1 MKEQI
6 LNAKLCMP
14 EFPGIFIKR
23 EKLME
28 RMHIIPGKAVV
39 LHAGSGYGK
48 TSAMMEYIRKYQ
60 EPYIWYQLDWMDDST
75 ETFLC
80 YFERAI
86 RKYRKDFH
94 FHREGADWGPE
105 VLEDLA
111 KQLLKHLEEW
121 GGRLTIILD
130 DFQYIQNELLYDF
143 LSCFIRFSNP
153 NLRLFLLTK
162 GRFPGFLTKLLLQ
175 GQIGVLDKT
184 DLEVSEEELRDCRE
198 WPMLYYGEN
207 SEEFYNNIEQILYYS
222 QGWMVAVTECMRM
235 QNWSS
240 KPIYSSNMLNYIQYE
255 IWNSLSGKMQDFMRE
270 SAALKVMTPEI
281 CNAVFEIDNAGAML
295 EYFVEEQLL
304 TERGKAGD
312 YQYHPLLREFLQKR
326 LGEEER
332 VKIRRREEEF
342 YNNKRKGDRKRVIS
356 FSETEKS
363 CSLSCFGS
371 LCVYDEESG
380 RVLHWRTRKA
390 REMFGYFW
398 EQQNHP
404 LTKEEVIE
412 ALWQEADGQRIES
425 LFHTTLSYLKRSFNE
440 FGIPNLI
447 HMDNKKYIM
456 DSDRFHSDTEV
467 LQTIY
472 NKWKDGIF
480 SKKLEAEFQKLNQVY
495 TGEYMEEIDSFWTI
509 AKREYYRKLYLSC
522 CKLLVQQVR
531 TAGQQD
537 LAVHILECAIEQD
550 PYSEELNGMLLE
562 VLGALGEFR
571 LAKQCYENYTKILKE
586 DLDINIGRRIQESYQ
601 INILRRSG

>member
-14 EFPGIFIKR
+14 EYSGIFIKR

-28 RMHIIPGKAVV
+28 RMRIMPGKAMV

-48 TSAMMEYIRKYQ
+48 TSAMMEYVQKYQ
-60 EPYIWYQLDWMDDST
+60 EPYIWYQLDGMDNST

-94 FHREGADWGPE
+94 FQREGLEWNPE
-105 VLEDLA
+105 ALEDLA
-111 KQLLKHLEEW
+111 KQVLRHLEEW
-121 GGRLTIILD
+121 GGRVNIILD
-130 DFQYIQNELLYDF
+130 DFQYIQNDLLYDF
-143 LSCFIRFSNP
+143 LGCFIRFSNP

-175 GQIGVLDKT
+175 GQISVLDRM
-184 DLEVSEEELRDCRE
+184 DLKVSEEELRDNME
-198 WPMLYYGEN
+198 WPLLYYGKK
-207 SEEFYNNIEQILYYS
+207 SEELSDNMEHVLYYS
-222 QGWMVAVTECMRM
+222 QGWMVAVMECLRM
-235 QNWSS
+235 QNRNR
-240 KPIYSSNMLNYIQYE
+240 KPLNSFHMLNYIQYE
-255 IWNSLSGKMQDFMRE
+255 IWNPLSGKMQEFMRG
-270 SAALKVMTPEI
+270 SAVLKKMTPEV
-281 CNAVFEIDNAGAML
+281 CNAVFEIDNAEELL

-304 TERGKAGD
+304 TEREETGG
-312 YQYHPLLREFLQKR
+312 YQYHPLLKEFLYKR

-332 VKIRRREEEF
+332 LEIQRREDNF
-342 YNNKRKGDRKRVIS
+342 YNDKQKRETKRIIS
-356 FSETEKS
+356 FSEMEKI

-371 LCVYDEESG
+371 LCVYDEEKG
-380 RVLHWRTRKA
+380 KVLHWRTRKA

-398 EQQNHP
+398 EHRNRP

-412 ALWQEADGQRIES
+412 ALWQDADGQRIES

-456 DSDRFHSDTEV
+456 DFNRFHSDTEV
-467 LQTIY
+467 LENIY

-480 SKKLEAEFQKLNQVY
+480 TKELEAEFQRLNQVY

-509 AKREYYRKLYLSC
+509 AKREYYRKLYLNC
-522 CKLLVQQVR
+522 CKLLAQQVR
-531 TAGQQD
+531 ALGQYD
-537 LAVHILECAIEQD
+537 LSVRILECAIEQD

-562 VLGALGEFR
+562 DLGTLGEFR
-571 LAKQCYENYTKILKE
+571 LAKQCYENYTRILKE
-586 DLDINIGRRIQESYQ
+586 DLDINIGRQIQESYQ
-601 INILRRSG
+601 VNILRRSG